1 MDKLT
6 LAQAIKQ
13 AKEAEKA
20 EAKAREA
27 KEKAEVIVAK
37 VRSEESKEKIEK
49 ALGDVL
55 EYAKSI
61 KEFDGDLQ
69 KAVKSKLKQ
78 IVKAA
83 FGDSWKVSK
92 TPVKNPVTKLTFIN
106 SEVRDVMIEIGATS
120 KETAVSRKE
129 IESEIG
135 IRHGDIGDCEF
146 DSNNWSKRDKGI
158 IKGIGI
164 AKQKRYYTTDRR
176 RIDNR

>member
-27 KEKAEVIVAK
+27 KEKAEAIVAK

-61 KEFDGDLQ
+61 KEFDSDLQ

-83 FGDSWKVSK
+83 FGDNWQVSK
-92 TPVKNPVTKLTFIN
+92 KPPKNPVTKLKFIN
-106 SEVRDVMIEIGATS
+106 SEVQEVLKEIGAIS
-120 KETAVSRKE
+120 KETAVSRAE
-129 IESEIG
+129 IETEVG
-135 IRHGDIGDCEF
+135 IRHGEIGDVAF
-146 DSNNWSKRDKGI
+146 DSNAWSKRWKKS
-158 IKGIGI
+158 IKSVGI
-164 AKQKRYYTTDRR
+164 AKQKRYYTD
-176 RIDNR
+176 